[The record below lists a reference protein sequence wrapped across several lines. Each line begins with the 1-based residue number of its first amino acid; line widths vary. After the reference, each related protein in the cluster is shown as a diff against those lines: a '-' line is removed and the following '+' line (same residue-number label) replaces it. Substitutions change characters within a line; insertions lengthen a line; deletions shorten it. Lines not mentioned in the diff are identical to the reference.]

1 MNEQKAV
8 LDQAKQFVKPGGLL
22 IYVTCSILAEENE
35 GQVYNFLDIAPEFEL
50 LSAGEVWEEK
60 FGVDA
65 PKPWSEDG
73 LTVTLT
79 PASTDT
85 DGFFFS
91 VMERKA

>member
-1 MNEQKAV
+1 MK
-8 LDQAKQFVKPGGLL
+8 LGGFL

-35 GQVYNFLDIAPEFEL
+35 HQVYSFLERYDNFTL
-50 LSAGEVWEEK
+50 LSAGEVWEDR
-60 FGVDA
+60 FGTDG

-85 DGFFFS
+85 DGFFFA
-91 VMERKA
+91 VMERTK